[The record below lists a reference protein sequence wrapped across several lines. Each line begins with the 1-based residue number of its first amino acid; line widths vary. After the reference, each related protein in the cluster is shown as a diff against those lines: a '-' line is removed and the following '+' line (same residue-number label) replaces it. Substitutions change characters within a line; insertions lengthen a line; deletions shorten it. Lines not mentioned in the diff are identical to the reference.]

1 MAETP
6 VDRIEIL
13 LAAMTLDEKIGQLI
27 MVSSTLAVTGPVLPG
42 DVAEGVR
49 TGRVG
54 SVFNHWGAGRVRE
67 TQRLAVEET
76 RLKIPLFF
84 AFDVIHGHRTIF
96 PIPLAEAALF
106 SPDLWERTAREAA
119 VEATEDGLDL
129 VFSPML
135 DVARDPRWGRISE
148 GPGEDPWIA
157 CRMAEAKVRGYQTDD
172 LSAANAVAVSAKH
185 FLAYGAATAGRDY
198 ASADVSDR
206 AIEEVYLPPFAAA
219 VAAGAA
225 TVMPA
230 FNDVAG
236 VPMTANAHLLRDVL
250 IGRLGFDGAVISDYN
265 AVMELLSH
273 GVAGDA
279 VEAAALALKAGVDM
293 DMMSGAYAAGL
304 ATALQRGLVTQGEID
319 DAVRRVLR
327 LKQRLGLFDDPYRRT
342 AATAD
347 AFHDVE
353 RRRLAREV
361 GAKSIVLLTNKG
373 VLPLAAAAKRIAV
386 VGPLADARSEM
397 LGSWG
402 GAGKWEE
409 AVTILEGLKAAL
421 PQAEITY
428 VPGTEIETGGDAG
441 IAAAVAAARGADV
454 VLLCVGE
461 AAIMTGEAA
470 SRARPE
476 LPGRQRNLAEAVL
489 DLGIPTVALLTSGR
503 PLMLPWLFE
512 RAAAVVATWFL
523 GTEAGHAIAD
533 VVTGAVNPSGR
544 LPVTWPRDVGQ
555 VPIFFGERNTG
566 RPTDPD
572 QHYTSKYIDMPAT
585 PQFPFGHGLSYS
597 RFALAD
603 LHTSAEVLRPG
614 ETLTVEV
621 AVTNTGVVA
630 GEETVFLFIR
640 DPVASVARPLL
651 ELKGMAKAALAPGG
665 RQVLRLPL
673 AADALKFPGLDLKP
687 VLEAGDI
694 EILVGT
700 NADRKELLSTRIR
713 VEV

>member
-1 MAETP
+1 
-6 VDRIEIL
+6 VDRIETL

-198 ASADVSDR
+198 ASAEVSDR

-236 VPMTANAHLLRDVL
+236 VPMTANAHLLREVL

-304 ATALQRGLVTQGEID
+304 TTALQRGLVTQDLID

-361 GAKSIVLLTNKG
+361 GARSIVLLTNKG
-373 VLPLAAAAKRIAV
+373 VLPLAATAKRIAV

-397 LGSWG
+397 LGSWA

-409 AVTILEGLKAAL
+409 AVTILDGLKAAL

-461 AAIMTGEAA
+461 AAIMSGEAA

-489 DLGIPTVALLTSGR
+489 DLGIPTVALLSSGR

-572 QHYTSKYIDMPAT
+572 QHYTSKYIDLPAT

-603 LHTSAEVLRPG
+603 LHVSAEVLRPG

-621 AVTNTGVVA
+621 AVTNTGAVA

-651 ELKGMAKAALAPGG
+651 ELKGLAKAALAPGG

-713 VEV
+713 VEL

>member
-1 MAETP
+1 VAETP
-6 VDRIEIL
+6 VDRIETL

-198 ASADVSDR
+198 ASAEVSDR

-236 VPMTANAHLLRDVL
+236 VPMTANAHLLREVL

-304 ATALQRGLVTQGEID
+304 TTALQRGLVTQDLID

-361 GAKSIVLLTNKG
+361 GARSIVLLTNKG
-373 VLPLAAAAKRIAV
+373 VLPLAATAKRIAV

-397 LGSWG
+397 LGSWA

-409 AVTILEGLKAAL
+409 AVTILDGLKAAL

-461 AAIMTGEAA
+461 AAIMSGEAA

-489 DLGIPTVALLTSGR
+489 DLGIPTVALLSSGR

-572 QHYTSKYIDMPAT
+572 QHYTSKYIDLPAT

-603 LHTSAEVLRPG
+603 LHVSAEVLRPG

-621 AVTNTGVVA
+621 AVTNTGAVA

-651 ELKGMAKAALAPGG
+651 ELKGLAKAALAPGG

-713 VEV
+713 VEL

>member
-6 VDRIEIL
+6 VDRIETL

-198 ASADVSDR
+198 ASAEVSDR

-236 VPMTANAHLLRDVL
+236 VPMTANAHLLREVL

-304 ATALQRGLVTQGEID
+304 TTALQRGLVTQDLID

-361 GAKSIVLLTNKG
+361 GARSIVLLTNKG
-373 VLPLAAAAKRIAV
+373 VLPLAATAKRIAV

-397 LGSWG
+397 LGSWA

-409 AVTILEGLKAAL
+409 AVTILDGLKAAL

-461 AAIMTGEAA
+461 AAIMSGEAA

-489 DLGIPTVALLTSGR
+489 DLGIPTVALLSSGR

-572 QHYTSKYIDMPAT
+572 QHYTSKYIDLPAT

-603 LHTSAEVLRPG
+603 LHVSAEVLRPG

-621 AVTNTGVVA
+621 AVTNTGAVA

-651 ELKGMAKAALAPGG
+651 ELKGLAKAALAPGG

-713 VEV
+713 VEL